1 MGVEFRSREL
11 VNAATGGVVHGGYG
25 EYLLNGSQANIR
37 STFPRGLIS
46 SQALAALTS
55 GVMYSVAI
63 PLLAGD
69 VVTSIG
75 FRSGTQAAVTPT
87 NYWFA
92 LYDNA
97 STPALLAQTAD
108 QTSTAWGS
116 STVKELNLTSPVTIT
131 QDGAYYVSI
140 MMAAG
145 TVVNLTGFSM
155 ATGGVS
161 SAVTTGQKVLN
172 QTSGS
177 SLTTTAPATITSASA
192 NSNRAY
198 AWVK

>member
-1 MGVEFRSREL
+1 MGVLISHRTLAPDTAISQGGYSEYLFNGASATFRS
-11 VNAATGGVVHGGYG
+11 T
-25 EYLLNGSQANIR
+25 I
-37 STFPRGLIS
+37 PRGLIS
-46 SQALAALTS
+46 SQNLTPLTS
-55 GVMYSVAI
+55 GVMYSVAVA
-63 PLLAGD
+63 LLAGD
-69 VVTSIG
+69 VVTTIG
-75 FRSGTQAAVTPT
+75 FRSGSQAAVTPT
-87 NYWFA
+87 AWWFA

-97 STPALLAQTAD
+97 STPALLGQTAD
-108 QTSTAWGS
+108 QTNTAWGAS
-116 STVKELNLTSPVTIT
+116 HVKELNLSSPVTIT
-131 QDGAYYVSI
+131 QDGVYYLSI

-161 SAVTTGQKVLN
+161 SAVTTGQKTLN